1 MLKMDIWYIYKIDER
16 VLWLS
21 RKGGN
26 QLDLKILDEVAYLF
40 VEQYEIIHDLYSES
54 YRQSE
59 VDLIRRTADKGEAAL
74 YTVAATVFGDKLD
87 EVLVGAA
94 NGAMDYIAYVDET
107 WEPKDAED
115 KAKMLAIEA
124 VHLESLEAILR
135 MAQMNECDVINE
147 LEKIENQAKEHY
159 QRLQQR
165 KLVL

>member
-1 MLKMDIWYIYKIDER
+1 M
-16 VLWLS
+16 
-21 RKGGN
+21 N
-26 QLDLKILDEVAYLF
+26 LDDVAYLF
-40 VEQYEIIHDLYSES
+40 VEQYENIHGLYSES

-74 YTVAATVFGDKLD
+74 YTVVATVFGDKLD
-87 EVLVGAA
+87 EVLVSAA

-115 KAKMLAIEA
+115 KAKMLAMEA

-135 MAQMNECDVINE
+135 MAQMNECNVINE
-147 LEKIENQAKEHY
+147 LEKIENQAKEHF

-165 KLVL
+165 EPAL